1 MQLSDYGFLRLALSW
16 LGHPLPRRNNYT
28 SNSKDLPVTV
38 TDDETVSLVLSKPSL
53 TVDEGDTTG
62 DSYTVKLSHPPTEEV
77 TVTVSGQSGT
87 DLTLTGLSAA
97 ETLTFTTTTWNTAQT
112 VTVKAAQD
120 ADGMDDSV
128 TLTHTAAGGE
138 YAGTSKDLPVTV
150 TDDDRSMLLTPASVN
165 FDSAAYS
172 VTEGDTATVVLQ
184 LSEALESA
192 VTIPLNRSNEGGAS
206 DADYS
211 GVPAS
216 LTFAVG
222 DTEKSLVFSAAVD
235 SEDEDGEQVVLSF
248 GTLPEGVSEGAVSQA
263 IIAIRDLVLVSFGAS
278 DYSATEGGEG
288 AVVTVELSGALA
300 TDVTVPLTAEGGG
313 RATPDDWSGVPA
325 EVTLLAGETSKT
337 FTVVA
342 SR

>member
-28 SNSKDLPVTV
+28 SNSNDLPVTV

-248 GTLPEGVSEGAVSQA
+248 GT
-263 IIAIRDLVLVSFGAS
+263 
-278 DYSATEGGEG
+278 SAHR
-288 AVVTVELSGALA
+288 S
-300 TDVTVPLTAEGGG
+300 
-313 RATPDDWSGVPA
+313 
-325 EVTLLAGETSKT
+325 
-337 FTVVA
+337 
-342 SR
+342 